1 MVLLT
6 GSQVASPAPW
16 SSDRQRP
23 GGACRTTEQ
32 CRLGKG
38 LSQGSQHRR
47 TLLLPAAPSAPR
59 LCSSLRAPE
68 LLFLGALTSPR
79 CPRPAPCQVQ
89 AASRCRQAALSPRGG
104 CLQPRA
110 ARSHSKP
117 PAAPGAGA
125 AVPPPPPAT
134 TREEHLPAVTNL
146 AESGLRLRC
155 SQSPREILMSRRIYG
170 PIWKSTFGH
179 YENINIGSPEVLEQL
194 LRQEGKYPMRS
205 DMALWKEHRDTRRLP
220 YGPFTEEGERWYRLR
235 QVLNKRLLKPSEAA
249 LYAGAIGEVVSD
261 LMVRLRDERSRS
273 PSGVLVCDVAN
284 LLYRFA
290 LEGISYILFETR
302 IGCLRRQV
310 PAETQHFIDSINL
323 MFKNSIFATVLPRW
337 TRKVLPFWGR
347 YLDSWDTIFAFG
359 KTLIDRKME
368 ELEGQV
374 ERGKEVSGYLSYLLA
389 SGRLSLEEVYG
400 SVAELLL
407 AGVDTVRAGHQAVNP
422 GLVVWV
428 AGAQMRPA
436 PALTLPVS
444 WPRIYPVVP
453 TNARVF
459 WEKDIVIGDYLFP
472 KNTLFVL
479 AHYAMSHDE
488 THFPEPERF
497 LPQRWL
503 RGYGSPHHPFS
514 SIPFGY
520 GVRACVGRRIA
531 ELEMHLALAR
541 IIQAFEVRPDP
552 RGVEVTSVSRIVL
565 VADKPINLEF
575 VARPA
580 AP

>member
-1 MVLLT
+1 
-6 GSQVASPAPW
+6 Q
-16 SSDRQRP
+16 
-23 GGACRTTEQ
+23 
-32 CRLGKG
+32 
-38 LSQGSQHRR
+38 
-47 TLLLPAAPSAPR
+47 
-59 LCSSLRAPE
+59 
-68 LLFLGALTSPR
+68 
-79 CPRPAPCQVQ
+79 
-89 AASRCRQAALSPRGG
+89 
-104 CLQPRA
+104 
-110 ARSHSKP
+110 
-117 PAAPGAGA
+117 
-125 AVPPPPPAT
+125 
-134 TREEHLPAVTNL
+134 
-146 AESGLRLRC
+146 
-155 SQSPREILMSRRIYG
+155 LMSRRIYG

-179 YENINIGSPEVLEQL
+179 YENINIGSPVVLEQL

-235 QVLNKRLLKPSEAA
+235 QVLNKRLLKPSEAV
-249 LYAGAIGEVVSD
+249 LYADAIGEVVSD

-273 PSGVLVCDVAN
+273 PSGVLVGDVAN

-302 IGCLRRQV
+302 IGCLKQQV

-337 TRKVLPFWGR
+337 SRKVLPFWDR

-359 KTLIDRKME
+359 KKLIDRKMK

-389 SGRLSLEEVYG
+389 SGRLSLDEVYG

-407 AGVDTVRAGHQAVNP
+407 AGVDTTSNTLSWALYHLSRDPGIQETLYQELKAVVPPDRFPGPEDIPKMPMLRAIIKE
-422 GLVVWV
+422 
-428 AGAQMRPA
+428 
-436 PALTLPVS
+436 TLRV
-444 WPRIYPVVP
+444 YPVVP

-459 WEKDIVIGDYLFP
+459 YEKDIVIGDYHFP
-472 KNTLFVL
+472 KNVSEGHALGTLNRARHGALTSLLAPQTLFVL

-488 THFPEPERF
+488 TYFPEPERF

-503 RGYGSPHHPFS
+503 RGHGSPHHPFS

-565 VADKPINLEF
+565 VADKPIDLELI
-575 VARPA
+575 ARP
-580 AP
+580 

>member
-1 MVLLT
+1 MA
-6 GSQVASPAPW
+6 GPS
-16 SSDRQRP
+16 
-23 GGACRTTEQ
+23 GGAR
-32 CRLGKG
+32 RLP
-38 LSQGSQHRR
+38 
-47 TLLLPAAPSAPR
+47 LPLPPR
-59 LCSSLRAPE
+59 LRP
-68 LLFLGALTSPR
+68 LL
-79 CPRPAPCQVQ
+79 
-89 AASRCRQAALSPRGG
+89 
-104 CLQPRA
+104 
-110 ARSHSKP
+110 
-117 PAAPGAGA
+117 
-125 AVPPPPPAT
+125 PPPPPPLSPGPRRGAGGSAAAAAAAAGPA
-134 TREEHLPAVTNL
+134 RLKGPGELPGP
-146 AESGLRLRC
+146 GLLRTFVWLFLRGYLLHTHRL
-155 SQSPREILMSRRIYG
+155 QLMSRRIYG

-407 AGVDTVRAGHQAVNP
+407 AGVDTTSNTLSWALYHLSRDLGIQEALYQELTAVVPPDRVPGAEDIPKMPLLRAVIKE
-422 GLVVWV
+422 
-428 AGAQMRPA
+428 
-436 PALTLPVS
+436 TL
-444 WPRIYPVVP
+444 RIYPVVP

>member
-1 MVLLT
+1 
-6 GSQVASPAPW
+6 QV
-16 SSDRQRP
+16 
-23 GGACRTTEQ
+23 
-32 CRLGKG
+32 
-38 LSQGSQHRR
+38 
-47 TLLLPAAPSAPR
+47 
-59 LCSSLRAPE
+59 
-68 LLFLGALTSPR
+68 
-79 CPRPAPCQVQ
+79 
-89 AASRCRQAALSPRGG
+89 
-104 CLQPRA
+104 
-110 ARSHSKP
+110 
-117 PAAPGAGA
+117 
-125 AVPPPPPAT
+125 
-134 TREEHLPAVTNL
+134 
-146 AESGLRLRC
+146 
-155 SQSPREILMSRRIYG
+155 ISRRLYG

-179 YENINIGSPEVLEQL
+179 YRNINIGSPVVLEQL

-235 QVLNKRLLKPSEAA
+235 QVLNKRLLKPSEAL
-249 LYAGAIGEVVSD
+249 LYADAIGEVVSD
-261 LMVRLRDERSRS
+261 LMVRLREERSRS
-273 PSGVLVCDVAN
+273 PSGVLVGDVAN

-290 LEGISYILFETR
+290 LEGRGVLPLTPALSHSSLLPRRSGCCLSPAGISYILFETR
-302 IGCLRRQV
+302 IGCLKQQV
-310 PAETQHFIDSINL
+310 PAETQRFIDSINL

-337 TRKVLPFWGR
+337 SRKVLPFWDR

-389 SGRLSLEEVYG
+389 SGRLSLDEVYG

-407 AGVDTVRAGHQAVNP
+407 AGVDTTSNTLSWALYHLSRDPDIQETLYQELKAVVPADRFPAAEDIPKLPMLRAIIKE
-422 GLVVWV
+422 
-428 AGAQMRPA
+428 
-436 PALTLPVS
+436 TLRV
-444 WPRIYPVVP
+444 YPVVP

-459 WEKDIVIGDYLFP
+459 YEKDIVIGDYLFP

-488 THFPEPERF
+488 TYFPEPERF

-503 RGYGSPHHPFS
+503 RGHGSPHHPFS

-541 IIQAFEVRPDP
+541 MIQAFEVRPDP

-575 VARPA
+575 IARP
-580 AP
+580 

>member
-1 MVLLT
+1 MA
-6 GSQVASPAPW
+6 GPS
-16 SSDRQRP
+16 
-23 GGACRTTEQ
+23 GGAR
-32 CRLGKG
+32 RLP
-38 LSQGSQHRR
+38 
-47 TLLLPAAPSAPR
+47 LPPR
-59 LCSSLRAPE
+59 LRA
-68 LLFLGALTSPR
+68 L
-79 CPRPAPCQVQ
+79 
-89 AASRCRQAALSPRGG
+89 
-104 CLQPRA
+104 
-110 ARSHSKP
+110 
-117 PAAPGAGA
+117 
-125 AVPPPPPAT
+125 PPPPRSAGPGPGRGAGGSAAAAAAAGPA
-134 TREEHLPAVTNL
+134 RLKGPGELPGPGV
-146 AESGLRLRC
+146 LRTFVWLFLRGYLLHTHRL
-155 SQSPREILMSRRIYG
+155 QLMSRRLYG

-235 QVLNKRLLKPSEAA
+235 QVLNKRLLKPAEAA
-249 LYAGAIGEVVSD
+249 LYADAIGEVVSD

-273 PSGVLVCDVAN
+273 ASGVLVGDVAN

-302 IGCLRRQV
+302 IGCLQRQV
-310 PAETQHFIDSINL
+310 PAETQRFIDSINL
-323 MFKNSIFATVLPRW
+323 MFKNSIFATVFPRW
-337 TRKVLPFWGR
+337 TRKVLPFWDR

-359 KTLIDRKME
+359 KNLIDRKMK

-374 ERGKEVSGYLSYLLA
+374 ERGKVVSGYLSYLLA

-407 AGVDTVRAGHQAVNP
+407 AGVDTTSNTLSWALYHLSRDLGIQNALYEELAAVVPPDRVPGAEDIPKMPLLRAVIKE
-422 GLVVWV
+422 
-428 AGAQMRPA
+428 
-436 PALTLPVS
+436 TL
-444 WPRIYPVVP
+444 RIYPVVP

-503 RGYGSPHHPFS
+503 RGHGSPHHPFS

-565 VADKPINLEF
+565 VANKPINLELI
-575 VARPA
+575 ARPA

>member
-1 MVLLT
+1 L
-6 GSQVASPAPW
+6 QV
-16 SSDRQRP
+16 
-23 GGACRTTEQ
+23 
-32 CRLGKG
+32 
-38 LSQGSQHRR
+38 
-47 TLLLPAAPSAPR
+47 
-59 LCSSLRAPE
+59 
-68 LLFLGALTSPR
+68 
-79 CPRPAPCQVQ
+79 
-89 AASRCRQAALSPRGG
+89 
-104 CLQPRA
+104 
-110 ARSHSKP
+110 
-117 PAAPGAGA
+117 
-125 AVPPPPPAT
+125 
-134 TREEHLPAVTNL
+134 
-146 AESGLRLRC
+146 
-155 SQSPREILMSRRIYG
+155 MSRRLYG

-179 YENINIGSPEVLEQL
+179 YENINIGSPVVLEQL

-235 QVLNKRLLKPSEAA
+235 QVLNKRLLKPSEAV
-249 LYAGAIGEVVSD
+249 LYADAIGEVVSD
-261 LMVRLRDERSRS
+261 LMVRLRDERRRS
-273 PSGVLVCDVAN
+273 PSGVLVGDVAN

-290 LEGISYILFETR
+290 LEGRGVLPLPPALPCSSLPHQSLHKAFPLPGISYILFETR
-302 IGCLRRQV
+302 IGCLKQQV
-310 PAETQHFIDSINL
+310 PAETQRFIDSINL

-337 TRKVLPFWGR
+337 SRKVLPFWDR
-347 YLDSWDTIFAFG
+347 YLNSWDTIFAFG

-389 SGRLSLEEVYG
+389 SGRLSLDEVYG

-407 AGVDTVRAGHQAVNP
+407 AGVDTTSNTLSWALYHLSRDLDIQETLYQELKAVVPANRFPGAEDIPKMPMLRAIIKE
-422 GLVVWV
+422 
-428 AGAQMRPA
+428 
-436 PALTLPVS
+436 TLRV
-444 WPRIYPVVP
+444 YPVVP

-459 WEKDIVIGDYLFP
+459 YEKDIVIGDYLFP

-488 THFPEPERF
+488 TYFPEPERF

-503 RGYGSPHHPFS
+503 RGHGSPHHPFS

-575 VARPA
+575 IARP
-580 AP
+580 